1 MMQVAVCVQPVPIGV
16 LGKYT
21 MPLFIVDEIR
31 EITSARL
38 LTEWEA
44 RAAKQG
50 IRRLCMDSREV
61 GEGDLF
67 VAIKGE
73 RMDGHEFVLAALKKG
88 AVGALVQDDYRLPPS
103 LPQRGGR
110 KPVLLGVPDT
120 LRAYQQLAAY
130 HRNRFQIPVVAVTG
144 SNGKTTTKEMVAD
157 VLAQRWPVLRT
168 EGNLNNRIGVPQTL
182 FRLAP
187 RHKAAVI
194 EMGVDQTGQTARLC
208 EITRPTI
215 GLITNIGPDHLEFFG
230 TMDVSAQAKGELLE
244 FLPPEGHAVLNADDA
259 YFGYLASRARC
270 DVLSFGLSAKAQV
283 RAERLTLGS
292 RQGTQFHLRLPGR
305 SKPQLVSMRV
315 HGMHNVLNALAAAAV
330 GHAMGLSPVTIAE
343 GLARFR
349 PAAMRSQVLTV
360 GGIRIINDCYNANPA
375 SMKAAIDLLLALG
388 ADSRSVA
395 VLGDMLEL
403 GPSAPALHREVGAY
417 LAERG
422 VTQLIACGALGKLV
436 AEGARSAGMAP
447 ERVLHEPDAVRAGA
461 ALQALVK
468 EGDVVLVKA
477 SRGMKM
483 EQAVEML
490 GGASRD
496 AATGKRAQG
505 H

>member
-1 MMQVAVCVQPVPIGV
+1 MLVELCRQPVSIGE

-21 MPLFIVDEIR
+21 MPLFIVGEVR
-31 EITSARL
+31 EIASARL
-38 LTEWEA
+38 LAGDGA
-44 RAAKQG
+44 RVAKQG
-50 IRRLCMDSREV
+50 IRRLCTDSREI
-61 GEGDLF
+61 GDGDLF

-73 RMDGHEFVLAALKKG
+73 RMDGHDFVLTALKKG
-88 AVGALVQDDYRLPPS
+88 AVGALVQDDYRLPASFPRRS
-103 LPQRGGR
+103 WRG
-110 KPVLLGVPDT
+110 PVLLGAPDT

-144 SNGKTTTKEMVAD
+144 SNGKTTTKEMMAD

-182 FRLAP
+182 LKLAP
-187 RHKAAVI
+187 SHKAAVI
-194 EMGVDQTGQTARLC
+194 EMGVDQVGQTARLC
-208 EITRPTI
+208 EIARPTV
-215 GLITNIGPDHLEFFG
+215 GLITNIGPDHLEFFS

-244 FLPPEGHAVLNADDA
+244 FLPPEGSAVLNADDP

-270 DVLSFGLSAKAQV
+270 EVLSFGLSAKAQV
-283 RAERLTLGS
+283 RAERLTMGS

-305 SKPQLVSMRV
+305 SRPQFVSIRV
-315 HGMHNVLNALAAAAV
+315 HGLHNILNALAAAAV
-330 GHAMGLSPVTIAE
+330 GHGMGLNPATIAE

-375 SMKAAIDLLLALG
+375 SMKAAIDLLLTLG
-388 ADSRSVA
+388 AGGRSVA

-403 GPSAPALHREVGAY
+403 GPSAPVLHREVGAY

-422 VTQLIACGALGKLV
+422 VTHLIACGDLGAHV
-436 AEGARSAGMAP
+436 ADGARGAGMAP
-447 ERVLHEPDAVRAGA
+447 ERIAHEPDAARAGM
-461 ALQALVK
+461 ALKALAQ

-483 EQAVEML
+483 EQAVDML
-490 GGASRD
+490 AGVSRD
-496 AATGKRAQG
+496 LATGKQAQG